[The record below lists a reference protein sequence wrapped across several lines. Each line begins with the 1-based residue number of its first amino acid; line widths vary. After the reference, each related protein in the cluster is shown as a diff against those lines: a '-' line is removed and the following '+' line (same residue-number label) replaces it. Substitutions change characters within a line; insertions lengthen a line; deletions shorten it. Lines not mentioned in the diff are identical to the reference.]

1 MHVLTGPDQQSIDRV
16 TSSAMDL
23 LGSSEWSSSRE
34 AQQEAEKQGM
44 IVGNAEH
51 IVEGL
56 GVLAVL
62 GIQEVQM
69 EHFDFSSD
77 EVPEYIASEIM
88 PKVAEL

>member
-1 MHVLTGPDQQSIDRV
+1 
-16 TSSAMDL
+16 
-23 LGSSEWSSSRE
+23 
-34 AQQEAEKQGM
+34 M
-44 IVGNAEH
+44 IIGNAEH

-56 GVLAVL
+56 GVLAEL